1 MSKANDRQRWYWI
14 LVIFGFTGVT
24 AIGFQMRGALLPS
37 LQESFMLSES
47 LLGLVATAG
56 TIGFICTILATGVA
70 AGRIDI
76 QRVSGWSAII
86 VGASMLGM
94 AFAPSFSIYL
104 VILLIR
110 GIATGPFR
118 ALDRA
123 ILGHLYPGDRGR
135 IFNLYALAWATG
147 ATIGPLVVTA
157 ALTTGNWRFAYV
169 VLAVGFVPVVILL
182 WRLELP
188 DAVQAEESL
197 TLNHLRTLLR
207 RRSIAGMGIALALNG
222 GVEGSLFT
230 WLPYLAAQ
238 SFDTGT
244 ANLLLTA
251 YLLAYVP
258 GRFTHSYAV
267 DWFDVSL
274 TLVVILAVCTVPLY
288 LFAIFLA
295 PEWILFGA
303 VGLLGFVISGL
314 FPTLSAFGVDAV
326 PNHSAP
332 VNAIATGSSY
342 FGMATVPPTVGIAAT
357 VVGIRQALIIP
368 LILVCLVAIVVSVM
382 RISVPVHPSEAL
394 TRTES

>member
-1 MSKANDRQRWYWI
+1 VSKTDHRQRWYWT
-14 LVIFGFTGVT
+14 LAIFGFTGIT
-24 AIGFQMRGALLPS
+24 AMGFQMRGALLPS

-56 TIGFICTILATGVA
+56 TVGFICTILATGIA

-76 QRVSGWSAII
+76 QRASGWSAVV

-94 AFAPSFSIYL
+94 AFATTFGLYL
-104 VILLIR
+104 GILFIR
-110 GIATGPFR
+110 GVATGPFR

-123 ILGHLYPGDRGR
+123 ILGHLYSSNRGR
-135 IFNLYALAWATG
+135 IFNLYAMAWAAG
-147 ATIGPLVVTA
+147 AAIGPLVVTA
-157 ALTTGNWRFAYV
+157 ALVAGNWRFAYL

-188 DAVQAEESL
+188 DAVRAEESL
-197 TLNHLRTLLR
+197 TLDHLRTLLQ
-207 RRSIAGMGIALALNG
+207 RRSIAGMGIVLALNG

-258 GRFTHSYAV
+258 GRLTHSYAV

-274 TLVVILAVCTVPLY
+274 TLVVVLAICTIPVY
-288 LFAIFLA
+288 FFVVFVAQEWMLFVAA
-295 PEWILFGA
+295 
-303 VGLLGFVISGL
+303 GLLGFVISGI
-314 FPTLSAFGVDAV
+314 FPTLSAFGVDIV

-332 VNAIATGSSY
+332 INAIATGSSY
-342 FGMATVPPTVGIAAT
+342 FGMATIPPIIGIAAT
-357 VVGIRQALIIP
+357 AVGIRQALAIP
-368 LILVCLVAIVVSVM
+368 LVLVCLVAIGVGVM
-382 RISVPVHPSEAL
+382 RISIPARLS
-394 TRTES
+394 